1 MARVIDQLR
10 YHLAQMTKKLAIAVG
25 LALIAMLALW
35 LYARSLQEEVAGG
48 RKIKVL
54 VASEDIPAGTRLSR
68 SNLSVHEVPEA
79 YVHQASIQK
88 GEEAQIIGRPV
99 AEKIAQGQPLLWS
112 DFELSRSATS
122 RRLSAAVQKGQRAVT
137 IPVDVAG
144 SLAGMLRPGDHVDVL
159 GTFARGQQDWATV
172 TLLQNVLVLAT
183 GEQRGGGEGE
193 AEAPSGGGPR
203 SFNTV
208 TLSVDPEEAE
218 LLVFAQQRGPINV
231 ALRAQ
236 DDGATFDDVPEKN
249 FGDIFEQKRRAEFV
263 RRHAAQRPK
272 INELKP
278 Q

>member
-1 MARVIDQLR
+1 
-10 YHLAQMTKKLAIAVG
+10 MTKKLAIAVG

-48 RKIKVL
+48 RKVKVL
-54 VASEDIPAGTRLSR
+54 VAAEDIAAGTRLQR
-68 SNLSVHEVPEA
+68 SNLAVRDVPEA

-112 DFELSRSATS
+112 DFELQRSATS

-137 IPVDVAG
+137 IPVDVGG

-172 TLLQNVLVLAT
+172 TLLQNVLILAT
-183 GEQRGGGEGE
+183 GVERGGGEGE
-193 AEAPSGGGPR
+193 EAATTTSGPR
-203 SFNTV
+203 SFNNV

-218 LLVFAQQRGPINV
+218 LLVFAQQRGPINI

-249 FGDIFEQKRRAEFV
+249 FGDIFEQKRRADFV

>member
-1 MARVIDQLR
+1 
-10 YHLAQMTKKLAIAVG
+10 MTKKLAIAVG

-48 RKIKVL
+48 RKVKVL
-54 VASEDIPAGTRLSR
+54 VAAEDIVAGTRISKA
-68 SNLSVHEVPEA
+68 NLAVRDVPEA

-112 DFELSRSATS
+112 DFELQRSATS

-183 GEQRGGGEGE
+183 GEQRGSGEGEGE
-193 AEAPSGGGPR
+193 ATAPGGAPR
-203 SFNTV
+203 TFNNI

-218 LLVFAQQRGPINV
+218 LLVFAQQRGPLNV
-231 ALRAQ
+231 ALRAL
-236 DDGATFDDVPEKN
+236 DDAATFDDVPEKN
-249 FGDIFEQKRRAEFV
+249 FGDIFDVKRRADFV
-263 RRHAAQRPK
+263 RRHVQRPK